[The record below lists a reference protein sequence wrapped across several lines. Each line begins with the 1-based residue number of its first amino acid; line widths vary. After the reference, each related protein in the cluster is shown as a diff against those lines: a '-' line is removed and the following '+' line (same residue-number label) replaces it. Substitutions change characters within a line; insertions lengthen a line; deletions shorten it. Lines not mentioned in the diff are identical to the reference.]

1 MRPDRFQ
8 LLKFALILV
17 MLVLAWFGLTSLSH
31 NLMLQSLL
39 GWVGLGVVAF
49 YYRWLLRNKVRLPK
63 S

>member
-31 NLMLQSLL
+31 SLMLQSLL

-49 YYRWLLRNKVRLPK
+49 YYRWLLRNKVRPPK